1 MSTMNYITLAEA
13 LAQVP
18 DPRAAHGQRY
28 EWLFL
33 LVVIGAA
40 LMSGKKTLLEINS
53 WVQAHGDE
61 LKTTL
66 QPKKGRVPSL
76 GTLRRVVCD
85 VAITKLEAALSKF
98 QLGLLNETG
107 DAGTLLTQDGRELHG
122 LALDGKTVRGASAH
136 GELIHLVSLVHHGS
150 GLVLDQ
156 DKASKKLHERRVAE
170 KLLVR
175 NDLQGTVITTD
186 ALHTCQKQ
194 AKQIRQ
200 RGGDYLFVVK
210 RNQRALYDD
219 IEAAFS
225 VLPPKGTCE
234 TEFWHYETTT
244 VYHRGHGRT
253 ETHTLESTP
262 ALNHYLPFA
271 DVGQVVRRTRTAIEH
286 STKEKAVS
294 VEYLITS
301 LDRQRVTL
309 DQVEQ
314 LRRGHWT
321 IENVTHYPRDVS
333 FGEDR
338 SQIRSGN
345 APQALAALRNAIAA
359 LLRMSKAGPL
369 CPAAF
374 ATANAHLQIPLRLMG
389 AIAT

>member
-1 MSTMNYITLAEA
+1 MSTVNYTTLAEA
-13 LAQVP
+13 LQEIP
-18 DPRAAHGQRY
+18 DPRSAQGQRF

-33 LVVIGAA
+33 LMVIGAA
-40 LMSGKKTLLEINS
+40 IMSGKDTLIDIND
-53 WVQAHGDE
+53 WVQAHGEE
-61 LKTTL
+61 LKATL
-66 QPKKGRVPSL
+66 QPKKQRVPSL
-76 GTLRRVVCD
+76 CTLRRALCD
-85 VAITKLEAALSKF
+85 VAITKLEAALGKF
-98 QLGLLNETG
+98 QVGLLGETG
-107 DAGTLLTQDGRELHG
+107 GAGTLLTLTGRELHG
-122 LALDGKTVRGASAH
+122 QAVDGKTVRGASAH

-156 DKASKKLHERRVAE
+156 DKATAKLHERRVAE
-170 KLLVR
+170 KLLAR
-175 NDLQGTVITTD
+175 NALQDTVTTMD

-200 RGGDYLFVVK
+200 GGGDYLFVVK
-210 RNQRALYDD
+210 RNQRTLYDD

-234 TEFWHYETTT
+234 TEFWQYATTT
-244 VYHRGHGRT
+244 VHHRGHGRT
-253 ETHTLESTP
+253 ETHTLDSTT

-271 DVGQVVRRTRTAIEH
+271 DVGQVIRRTRTAIEH
-286 STKEKAVS
+286 STKDKTVS

-301 LDRQRVTL
+301 LDRQRVNL

-345 APQALAALRNAIAA
+345 APQALAALRNAVAS
-359 LLRMSKAGPL
+359 LLRIEGWTTLPSGFRYCQRSP
-369 CPAAF
+369 
-374 ATANAHLQIPLRLMG
+374 QIPLRLMG